1 MIIYG
6 QGSLFYQIIAE
17 IFRAPFSGS
26 FVKATIGSIAI
37 FAVSA
42 LSFIFAQKVG
52 LFNIGISGQM
62 LFAGQIATIV
72 GFALSQANVP
82 IGLGQIVV
90 IIMAMMSGAV
100 ISSIIGALKTYFYN
114 PDGTVHESRHP
125 HQRSTLIGVVKY
137 RV

>member
-26 FVKATIGSIAI
+26 FIKATIGSIAI

-100 ISSIIGALKTYFYN
+100 ISSIIGALKTYLNINEVITSILFN
-114 PDGTVHESRHP
+114 
-125 HQRSTLIGVVKY
+125 
-137 RV
+137 